1 MARTATT
8 KTAPAESQDILPA
21 IVERTEAAQDQAAAA
36 AESARALAAQIG
48 YEGAITVGTI
58 EDEIRFYQ
66 RRSVEALLECGKR
79 LLMLRELVPAGNSQI
94 GKNAEFEARLEL
106 LGFSKSTAYRFM
118 QAAAKTA
125 KSTNLLALSTQVKS
139 ASAFLELVTHDDDE
153 LEALGEMDEIDR
165 MSASDL
171 REALRKQKRET
182 DRHQSVSAELSQQL
196 AGERAGRK
204 KLSQRDWPQAFE
216 GLRNQAHVALGDIEK
231 SICLLD
237 GIRAE
242 AIKDEAAAGADEDS
256 LTQAREA
263 LADQLAA
270 GYRRAHQA
278 LDGFATLFNQTLG
291 AFGTTEAL

>member
-79 LLMLRELVPAGNSQI
+79 LLILKELTPHG
-94 GKNAEFEARLEL
+94 EFVQRCEL
-106 LGFSKSTAYRFM
+106 LGFADRTARRFM

-125 KSTNLLALSTQVKS
+125 KSANLAVLSTQVKS

-153 LEALGEMDEIDR
+153 LEALSDMDEIDR